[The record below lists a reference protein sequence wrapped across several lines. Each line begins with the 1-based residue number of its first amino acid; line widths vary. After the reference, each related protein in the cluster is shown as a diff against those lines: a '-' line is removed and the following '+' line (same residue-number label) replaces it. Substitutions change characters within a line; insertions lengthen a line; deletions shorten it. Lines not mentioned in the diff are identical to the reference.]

1 MLLDQENKKIQ
12 LKNSIFRHHN
22 GPVHLI
28 EDHGIQH
35 AVFRK
40 PVPSRKDDFEQV
52 VTKKT
57 VIKTMQTKDGK
68 VISQHE
74 EVKHN

>member
-1 MLLDQENKKIQ
+1 MLKNESKIKIQ
-12 LKNSIFRHHN
+12 KLIFRHN
-22 GPVHLI
+22 QPVLI
-28 EDHGIQH
+28 EDHGVQH

-40 PVPSRKDDFEQV
+40 PVPSHKQDFEQV
-52 VTKKT
+52 TTKKT

-74 EVKHN
+74 EVKHS

>member
-1 MLLDQENKKIQ
+1 MFRCRKIIITPSSKSK
-12 LKNSIFRHHN
+12 LKYKLIFRQN
-22 GPVHLI
+22 QPVLI
-28 EDHGIQH
+28 EQ

-40 PVPSRKDDFEQV
+40 PVPSHKQDFEQV
-52 VTKKT
+52 TTKKT

-74 EVKHN
+74 EVKHS